1 MALRDY
7 TAAEIASALRDA
19 DGIVSEAARILGCAR
34 STIYRAMNGYVTVRQ
49 AREEAQA
56 KAVDKAERKLM
67 ELVEEGNFKAV
78 RMLLRTQRPEKYNPT
93 RKVKHSGDGF
103 SVNIMPPDDEG

>member
-7 TAAEIASALRDA
+7 KADEVAQALRDA

-34 STIYRAMNGYVTVRQ
+34 STIYRAMDEYVTVKE

-56 KAVDKAERKLM
+56 SAVDTAERKLM
-67 ELVEEGNFKAV
+67 DLVEQGDFKAV
-78 RMLLRTQRPEKYNPT
+78 RMLLRTQRPDKWNPKQ
-93 RKVKHSGDGF
+93 KVEHSGDGF
-103 SVNIMPPDDEG
+103 QVNIHPPDED